1 MKKISLFIVSL
12 LALALI
18 IGGCGSTNTSSS
30 SSSTPAAEKKV
41 LKVGAT
47 AVPHAE
53 ILNFAKPLLAKE
65 GIDLQIVEFSDYVQP
80 NVALAQKEL
89 DANYFQH
96 IPYLTKFST
105 ERNLPLTYTVGV
117 HIEPMGIYSKKI
129 KNLGELKAGSQV
141 AIPNDPTNAG
151 RALALLEKAG
161 VLKLKDGVGVNA
173 TVNDIVDNPNKLDIR
188 ELEAP
193 LLPRSLDDVAAAVIN
208 TNYALEAKLSP
219 TKDAIFIEPK
229 DSPYANVLAVRKGDE
244 NRPEIQKLSKVLTSE
259 EVRKFI
265 NDKYQG
271 AVISAF

>member
-1 MKKISLFIVSL
+1 MNKKLVLLVIGLLVS
-12 LALALI
+12 AI
-18 IGGCGSTNTSSS
+18 ILGGCGSSDKA
-30 SSSTPAAEKKV
+30 STPASNQNKV

-53 ILNFAKPLLAKE
+53 ILNFVKPLLSKE
-65 GIDLQIVEFSDYVQP
+65 GVDLQIVEFSDYVQP
-80 NVALAQKEL
+80 NQALAQKEL
-89 DANYFQH
+89 DANFFQH

-105 ERNLPLTYTVGV
+105 ERNLALTYTVPV
-117 HIEPMGIYSKKI
+117 HIEPMGVYSKK
-129 KNLGELKAGSQV
+129 LKSLTDLQIGAQI

-161 VLKLKDGVGVNA
+161 VIKLKEGSGVKA
-173 TVNDIVDNPNKLDIR
+173 TVSDIVDNPRKLDVR

-193 LLPRSLDDVAAAVIN
+193 LLPRALDDVAVAVIN

-219 TKDAIFIEPK
+219 VKDAIFIEPK

-244 NRPEIQKLSKVLTSE
+244 NRLEIQKLSKVLNSG
-259 EVRKFI
+259 EVKQFI

-271 AVISAF
+271 AVVPAF